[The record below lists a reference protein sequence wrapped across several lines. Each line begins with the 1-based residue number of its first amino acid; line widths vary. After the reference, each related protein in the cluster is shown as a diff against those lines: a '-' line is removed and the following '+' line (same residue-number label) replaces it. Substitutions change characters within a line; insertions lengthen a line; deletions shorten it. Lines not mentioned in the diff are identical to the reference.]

1 MYQAL
6 VTQMKST
13 LVKLKFRL
21 VLKNTFYLSPGT
33 TYILGKSLCVRSK
46 GQRKNAPG
54 YSDKS

>member
-21 VLKNTFYLSPGT
+21 VFKNAFYLAPGT
-33 TYILGKSLCVRSK
+33 RYILKRS
-46 GQRKNAPG
+46 A
-54 YSDKS
+54 Y